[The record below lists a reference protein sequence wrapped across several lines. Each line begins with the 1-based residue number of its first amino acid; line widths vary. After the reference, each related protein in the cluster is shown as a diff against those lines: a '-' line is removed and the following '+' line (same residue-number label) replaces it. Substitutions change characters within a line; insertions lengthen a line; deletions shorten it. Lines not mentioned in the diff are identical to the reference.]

1 MKGAKMRLEVNNWPI
16 RYKLI
21 VHFLLVSIIPSI
33 ALGVTIGLTV
43 DHIVER
49 QVNDHT
55 LQLIHKVN
63 QSLEHYAGNLQN
75 MTYLIAFNP
84 DVQAFLVEE
93 NQWDVRNPN
102 YDNNDNKNIEYRNSG
117 GGNFDLEETNS
128 NRQYRIRKFLQSFTT
143 LYPEVAGILVVN
155 SNGDYISN
163 ELYARTAAN
172 LTRESWYQEAVENEG
187 IFKMIG
193 TPSGRNLTSHVE
205 YQDDEVISVVR
216 AIMDP
221 ETNRAVG
228 VILIDFKLRIIA
240 ETLKNVRLG
249 KMGYLMIVDEQGNP
263 IYRSL
268 TNMNHRVPLDQFG
281 DATTGTLIEKVD
293 GEWLQFV
300 YRKSNFTNWTT
311 VGVFPGSESA
321 SEMRNIRF
329 YLVSFVFIVCLF
341 GITAS
346 YYLSLSI
353 SRPIGQ
359 LMSFMRKAESGDLHI
374 RYTGSRKDEI
384 GMLGRS
390 FNRMLLQI
398 QNLLKL
404 TEQHERQKREAELRS
419 LQAHIK
425 PHFLYNT
432 LDTVHW
438 LARKKGAMEVAEV
451 VESLSRLFRIGLS
464 KGDDRI
470 FLSEEIEHV
479 RSYLNIQHVRYKEK
493 LNWTIEVEPGL
504 ENVVVLKMILQPIVE
519 NAIYHGIK
527 ERRGPGNIHIR
538 GEKQNGLLVLSVSDD
553 GIGMKEETLQRLRQK
568 LNEVEQAKNTATE
581 NRDVS
586 PPALM
591 RTSGYGI
598 LNVQERIRLTFGKR
612 YGIQIESEYGKGTE
626 VTIRLPLLQDKNMD
640 KDI

>member
-1 MKGAKMRLEVNNWPI
+1 MNGVGMQKTGRLEVNNWPI

-33 ALGVTIGLTV
+33 ALGVIIGWTV
-43 DHIVER
+43 DRIVER

-63 QSLEHYAGNLQN
+63 QSLEYYAGNMQN

-84 DVQAFLVEE
+84 EVQAFL
-93 NQWDVRNPN
+93 NGNGRRNRDAD
-102 YDNNDNKNIEYRNSG
+102 YGEMTGSRHY
-117 GGNFDLEETNS
+117 E
-128 NRQYRIRKFLQSFTT
+128 IRKFLQSFTT

-155 SNGDYISN
+155 RNGDYISN
-163 ELYARTAAN
+163 ELYARTSAN
-172 LTRESWYQEAVENEG
+172 LTREPWYQEAVENEG

-205 YQDDEVISVVR
+205 YRDEEVISVVR
-216 AIMDP
+216 AIIDP
-221 ETNRAVG
+221 ESNRVTG

-249 KMGYLMIVDEQGNP
+249 KTGYLMVVDEQGTP

-268 TNMNHRVPLDQFG
+268 ANMNHRVPLDRFG
-281 DATTGTLIEKVD
+281 DASTGTVAETVD
-293 GEWLQFV
+293 GERLQFV

-311 VGVFPGSESA
+311 VGVFPGTESA

-329 YLVSFVFIVCLF
+329 YLVSFVFVVCLF
-341 GITAS
+341 GIAAS

-398 QNLLKL
+398 RNLLKL

-432 LDTVHW
+432 LDTMHW
-438 LARKKGAMEVAEV
+438 LARKKGATDVAEV
-451 VESLSRLFRIGLS
+451 IESLSRLFRIGLS

-470 FLSEEIEHV
+470 LLTDEIEHV

-493 LNWTIEVEPGL
+493 LNWTIEIDPGL
-504 ENVVVLKMILQPIVE
+504 DDVVVLKMILQPIVE

-527 ERRGPGNIHIR
+527 ERRGPGNISIR
-538 GEKQNGLLVLSVSDD
+538 GQKQNGVLLLIVSDD
-553 GIGMKEETLQRLRQK
+553 GVGIKAEALARLQQR
-568 LNEVEQAKNTATE
+568 LNEVEKAEHAAPE
-581 NRDVS
+581 NIAFENEVES
-586 PPALM
+586 AAALV

-598 LNVQERIRLTFGKR
+598 LNVQERIRLTFGNR

-626 VTIRLPLLQDKNMD
+626 VMIRLPLMTNVNQERKGS
-640 KDI
+640 